1 MKQSQFNTY
10 FLFSC
15 IWFVSMLLIAL
26 TDEQRKFI
34 ENEVFLIVL
43 FSSMLNII
51 ILAFISTKKPIN

>member
-15 IWFVSMLLIAL
+15 VWLVSMFLIAL

-34 ENEVFLIVL
+34 ENEVFLIML

>member
-15 IWFVSMLLIAL
+15 VWLVSMLLIAL

-51 ILAFISTKKPIN
+51 ILAFISTKTPTN

>member
-15 IWFVSMLLIAL
+15 VWLVSMLLIAL

>member
-15 IWFVSMLLIAL
+15 IWFVSMFLIAL

-34 ENEVFLIVL
+34 ENEVFLIIL

>member
-15 IWFVSMLLIAL
+15 MWLVSMLLIAL

-34 ENEVFLIVL
+34 ENEVFLIIL

-51 ILAFISTKKPIN
+51 ILAFISTKTPTN